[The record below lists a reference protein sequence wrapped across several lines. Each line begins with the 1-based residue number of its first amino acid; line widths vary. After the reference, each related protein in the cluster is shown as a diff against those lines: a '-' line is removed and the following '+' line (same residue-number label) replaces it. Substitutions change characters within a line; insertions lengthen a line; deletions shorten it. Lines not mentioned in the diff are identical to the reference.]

1 MTQPKFYLKYVAESW
16 KVIKKKPPM
25 DSSKILVTQSSE
37 VNCEVLHFAHGW
49 QRKVT
54 SLIAFLGR
62 DDGGIAR
69 RKTNAKQALPQG
81 KLAKDGL

>member
-1 MTQPKFYLKYVAESW
+1 
-16 KVIKKKPPM
+16 M

-62 DDGGIAR
+62 WWN
-69 RKTNAKQALPQG
+69 RKATNAK
-81 KLAKDGL
+81 KAKRPRES